1 MAALL
6 AAQTPCVFGLLGE
19 ILRFIIYLGRGNVE
33 GFTLQR

>member
-33 GFTLQR
+33 VFTLQG